1 MLYRYKAIRDGG
13 IESKKI
19 DADSEK
25 EVISYLKERDLI
37 PVEIKALKNQQLAFL
52 ESIIDKV
59 SFSDIVDLTR
69 QLAIMLNAGLTI
81 VDSLDILKQ
90 QLTKAPLKE
99 LIEEIDKEVKSGNP
113 LSSVLKKYP
122 QYFSNLY
129 ISLIKSGE
137 ASGKLSDILL
147 RLSDNLE
154 KQREFRAKLKGAMIY
169 PAAIVSAM
177 LIVMFVMVTFVLPKM
192 LDLYK
197 SFDVELPITTQILI
211 AVSTFSQKFWPL
223 IIIAVAGGISLFRRF
238 SKTKRGKLLIDG
250 LLFRLPV
257 LSNVIKKAAL
267 VDTTR
272 TLSILVGAG
281 VSILDALDIVIDTT
295 TNSIYK
301 EAFENIYKKIEKGES
316 LGNALS
322 AEQVFPPIFVQ
333 MTMVGENTGHLDDT
347 LLRLS
352 NYFEFESETAT
363 KALTTLIEP
372 VILVVLGVA
381 VGFLVLSVITPI
393 YKLTSSFNK

>member
-59 SFSDIVDLTR
+59 SFSDIVNLTR

-122 QYFSNLY
+122 QYFSDLY